1 MRIRSVV
8 NHREFFCAFK
18 DDIEKLYANVS
29 KKSFD
34 AFPDDVANKI
44 EFTMSVLKD
53 TKNHFEQI
61 LKSYKIPTDDNVFL
75 QHHVYVYLPHKDDLL
90 RIIVAK
96 KLNTD
101 ENNLKKITLNSTD
114 TDEFSIRAYGK
125 EISYAI
131 YNMKYELMIDRNEK
145 IDENKI
151 YSKQEIADL
160 IKTKNAVVVNRDHG
174 HIIYS
179 KDDDEI
185 NKDENTEIQQL
196 HNKNQTIEIDLPSEL
211 FFSDSSCL
219 LSKPAESLLKDLLKE
234 GNSKIIK
241 ILRESLTEEQVK
253 QDYLDFL
260 KLSELTKTKCKLIW
274 CEYKN
279 KPKAEYEMTD
289 KSWVESYN
297 KLDNVKII

>member
-1 MRIRSVV
+1 MKIRSVV
-8 NHREFFCAFK
+8 NHREFYCAFK
-18 DDIEKLYANVS
+18 DDIEKLYTNVS
-29 KKSFD
+29 KKTFN

-44 EFTMSVLKD
+44 EFTISFIKN
-53 TKNHFEQI
+53 TKKHFEQI
-61 LKSYKIPTDDNVFL
+61 SKSYKVPTDDNVFL
-75 QHHVYVYLPHKDDLL
+75 QHYVYVYLPHKDDLL
-90 RIIVAK
+90 KIIVAK

-114 TDEFSIRAYGK
+114 TDEFSIKAYGK
-125 EISYAI
+125 EISYVI
-131 YNMKYELMIDRNEK
+131 YNIKYDLMIDKTEE

-174 HIIYS
+174 HIIYG

-211 FFSDSSCL
+211 FFSDSYCL
-219 LSKPAESLLKDLLKE
+219 FSKPAETLLNDLLKE

-241 ILRESLTEEQVK
+241 NLRESLTEEQVK
-253 QDYLDFL
+253 QDYSDFL
-260 KLSELTKTKCKLIW
+260 KLSELIKTKCKLIW

-279 KPKAEYEMTD
+279 KPKSEYEMTN